1 MQVQDAKEGDGVK
14 QVVLQSGA
22 NVGLCLLKPEDLKI
36 NILASATTSEK
47 NTVTEKFLTVWVSK
61 WLPRVVI
68 VGMETPFR
76 TVSVI
81 MHWKGKSYGL

>member
-1 MQVQDAKEGDGVK
+1 VLIFVVIFQASSCQWLCFGVQVQDAKEGDGVK

-61 WLPRVVI
+61 
-68 VGMETPFR
+68 
-76 TVSVI
+76 
-81 MHWKGKSYGL
+81 